1 MEVSEMRKKVFKAI
15 AGCATA
21 CFMAGLIAVSG
32 GNKDASAE
40 DNYIANYTFEDGVTG
55 DFRDNGS
62 VFTIEEGKNSNA
74 GEQFNQEVTGN
85 ACLKVDRT
93 KGNDWWERN
102 GASFDLKKLT
112 PGVRYTVSVD
122 VYHENDAVAEKGYGI
137 QRAFKIGVFFENGYE
152 YSGNDIIDAN
162 GNRIT
167 SEEEK
172 AQVIET
178 QNAKYNQIG
187 PLLGA
192 EKGYWERL
200 EGTFTV
206 KDDAASLAGNCY
218 LNVFM
223 AYPEEAGVGNNVSYT
238 VQNKEGY
245 YIDNFVIKEYV
256 APTPKPEASPT
267 PVPSNEPTA
276 VPPVAT
282 PYVDTTVGSGL
293 EVGYEET
300 VGNLLYV
307 VTGNDTVQ
315 VKEFD
320 TPKSSLVIPD
330 TVVIED
336 YTFKV
341 TSIAANAFKGDSD
354 IKKLTIGANV
364 TTIGK
369 NAFFKC
375 TSLKKITIKSSSI
388 TSIGK
393 KAFKKTSAKATVK
406 VPKAKKAAYKKLLK
420 KAGIAK
426 KAKIK

>member
-1 MEVSEMRKKVFKAI
+1 MGAYNRNNYVKEDAVNSDGEYYMYIFMGYPEA
-15 AGCATA
+15 AGE
-21 CFMAGLIAVSG
+21 G
-32 GNKDASAE
+32 
-40 DNYIANYTFEDGVTG
+40 
-55 DFRDNGS
+55 GS
-62 VFTIEEGKNSNA
+62 VSYQDKNT
-74 GEQFNQEVTGN
+74 E
-85 ACLKVDRT
+85 D
-93 KGNDWWERN
+93 
-102 GASFDLKKLT
+102 
-112 PGVRYTVSVD
+112 
-122 VYHENDAVAEKGYGI
+122 
-137 QRAFKIGVFFENGYE
+137 
-152 YSGNDIIDAN
+152 
-162 GNRIT
+162 
-167 SEEEK
+167 
-172 AQVIET
+172 
-178 QNAKYNQIG
+178 
-187 PLLGA
+187 
-192 EKGYWERL
+192 
-200 EGTFTV
+200 
-206 KDDAASLAGNCY
+206 
-218 LNVFM
+218 
-223 AYPEEAGVGNNVSYT
+223 
-238 VQNKEGY
+238 Y

-267 PVPSNEPTA
+267 PVPPVDEPTIA
-276 VPPVAT
+276 PPAAT

-293 EVGYEET
+293 ENGYEEA

>member
-1 MEVSEMRKKVFKAI
+1 MRKKVFKAI
-15 AGCATA
+15 AGCAAA

-40 DNYIANYTFEDGVTG
+40 DGDICNYTFDDGYTADALHGNSCTV
-55 DFRDNGS
+55 S
-62 VFTIEEGKNSNA
+62 LVEGKNSTYDGGDA
-74 GEQFNQEVTGN
+74 SSGN
-85 ACLKVDRT
+85 CVKISA
-93 KGNDWWERN
+93 RN
-102 GASFDLKKLT
+102 GYWENSALAYDLTELVEGERYVVTFDI
-112 PGVRYTVSVD
+112 
-122 VYHENDAVAEKGYGI
+122 YHENQATDEFSSNRACIVHTLDDWGQIGQPMAAPSEEWERISQEFTYHKQAEKYDGTMQDVKLLY
-137 QRAFKIGVFFENGYE
+137 
-152 YSGNDIIDAN
+152 
-162 GNRIT
+162 
-167 SEEEK
+167 
-172 AQVIET
+172 IE
-178 QNAKYNQIG
+178 
-187 PLLGA
+187 
-192 EKGYWERL
+192 
-200 EGTFTV
+200 F
-206 KDDAASLAGNCY
+206 
-218 LNVFM
+218 
-223 AYPEEAGVGNNVSYT
+223 AYPEATQSQGDSYKIE
-238 VQNKEGY
+238 NKEEY
-245 YIDNFVIKEYV
+245 YIDNFSIKKYV
-256 APTPKPEASPT
+256 APTPKPEVSPT
-267 PVPSNEPTA
+267 PVPPVDEPVIA
-276 VPPVAT
+276 PPEAT
-282 PYVDTTVGSGL
+282 PFVDTEVGSGL
-293 EVGYEET
+293 ENGYEET

-320 TPKSSLVIPD
+320 TPKSSLVIPN

>member
-1 MEVSEMRKKVFKAI
+1 MRKKVFKAI
-15 AGCATA
+15 AGCAAA

-55 DFRDNGS
+55 DFMNNGLS
-62 VFTIEEGKNSNA
+62 FTIEDGKNSDA
-74 GEQFNQEVTGN
+74 GAQFGETVSGN
-85 ACLKVDRT
+85 ACLKVSDRS

-102 GASFDLKKLT
+102 GVKFDLKKLT
-112 PGVRYTVSVD
+112 PGVRYEVSFD
-122 VYHENDAVAEKGYGI
+122 FSHDNGAVESKGYGV
-137 QRAFKIGVFFENGYE
+137 QRAFKIGTYFSKGGDGSDSNVTAMYGQIGSLMGVEQGAWE
-152 YSGNDIIDAN
+152 
-162 GNRIT
+162 RIT
-167 SEEEK
+167 
-172 AQVIET
+172 
-178 QNAKYNQIG
+178 
-187 PLLGA
+187 
-192 EKGYWERL
+192 
-200 EGTFTV
+200 GTITV
-206 KDDAASLAGNCY
+206 KEDAVNSDGEY
-218 LNVFM
+218 YMYIFM
-223 AYPEEAGVGNNVSYT
+223 GYPEAAGEGGSVSYQDKNT
-238 VQNKEGY
+238 EDY

-267 PVPSNEPTA
+267 PVPPVDEPTIA
-276 VPPVAT
+276 PPAAT

-293 EVGYEET
+293 ENGYEEV

-320 TPKSSLVIPD
+320 TPKSALVIPD

-341 TSIAANAFKGDSD
+341 TSIAANAFKVDSD

>member
-1 MEVSEMRKKVFKAI
+1 MV
-15 AGCATA
+15 
-21 CFMAGLIAVSG
+21 
-32 GNKDASAE
+32 
-40 DNYIANYTFEDGVTG
+40 TFD
-55 DFRDNGS
+55 
-62 VFTIEEGKNSNA
+62 I
-74 GEQFNQEVTGN
+74 
-85 ACLKVDRT
+85 
-93 KGNDWWERN
+93 
-102 GASFDLKKLT
+102 
-112 PGVRYTVSVD
+112 
-122 VYHENDAVAEKGYGI
+122 YHENQATADFSSNRACIVHTLDDWGQIGQPMAAPSEEWERISQEFTYHKQAEKYDGTMQDVKLLY
-137 QRAFKIGVFFENGYE
+137 
-152 YSGNDIIDAN
+152 
-162 GNRIT
+162 
-167 SEEEK
+167 
-172 AQVIET
+172 IE
-178 QNAKYNQIG
+178 
-187 PLLGA
+187 
-192 EKGYWERL
+192 
-200 EGTFTV
+200 F
-206 KDDAASLAGNCY
+206 
-218 LNVFM
+218 
-223 AYPEEAGVGNNVSYT
+223 AYPEATQSQGDSYKIE
-238 VQNKEGY
+238 NKEEY
-245 YIDNFVIKEYV
+245 YIDNFSIKKYV

-267 PVPSNEPTA
+267 PVPPVDEPTIA
-276 VPPVAT
+276 PPAAT

-293 EVGYEET
+293 ENGYEEA